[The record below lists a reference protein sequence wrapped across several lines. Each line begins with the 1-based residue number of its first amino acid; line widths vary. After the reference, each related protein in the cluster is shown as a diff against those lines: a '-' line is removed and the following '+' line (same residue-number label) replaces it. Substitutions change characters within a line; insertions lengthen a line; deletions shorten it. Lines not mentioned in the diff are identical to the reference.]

1 MIEAMQAAIESIVRN
16 VFPNVHFYGIYRY
29 RVVRKNSGDERW
41 VLQVCSKQS
50 RLPDALPISVW
61 QGTAGSKADLQEGS
75 EVLVSF
81 IEGDPTKPIITHFCG
96 PDMDGWEPI
105 ATTIAASSSIKLGK
119 DALFGVA
126 RLGDSVQ
133 AGPFVGVI
141 TSASTKVKAE

>member
-29 RVVRKNSGDERW
+29 RIVRKNSGDERW
-41 VLQVCSKQS
+41 ILQVCSKQS

-61 QGTAGSKADLQEGS
+61 QGIAGSKADLEGGS

-96 PDMDGWEPI
+96 PDMDGFKPVSLVFN
-105 ATTIAASSSIKLGK
+105 ADSIV
-119 DALFGVA
+119 FGDELLARPVA
-126 RLGDSVQ
+126 RIGDM
-133 AGPFVGVI
+133 AGPFTI
-141 TSASTKVKAE
+141 TSASLKVRAE